1 MKNNKIISEVKKAG
15 LVATAVL
22 TMNSCGNKQLSES
35 QLQIAQQKADSAL
48 KMNSEYIMSLSTI
61 DWLNLKIN
69 AYRTSNK
76 NFVRIYVRDYVKYDM
91 HNSVLSKFML
101 CMIDDKDV
109 FLYLY
114 NDSITNDTV
123 SVNLL
128 GGISNICRNEKWFN
142 DMMLYFT
149 DKYDERQFLNS
160 EFFKVV
166 NNPELRKKFERNTR
180 HIEEL
185 QKYMEFPSQRKDII
199 HAEVYDR
206 YINEEKRQR

>member
-1 MKNNKIISEVKKAG
+1 MKNNKIVSEVKKAG

-48 KMNSEYIMSLSTI
+48 KMNSEYIMASSTV
-61 DWLNLKIN
+61 DWLDLKIN
-69 AYRTSNK
+69 AYRTCNK
-76 NFVRIYVRDYVKYDM
+76 NFVRIYARDYVKYDM

-114 NDSITNDTV
+114 NDSTANDTV

-128 GGISNICRNEKWFN
+128 GGISQVCRNEKWFN

-166 NNPELRKKFERNTR
+166 NNKELRRKFEFNTR
-180 HIEEL
+180 HIEDL
-185 QKYMEFPSQRKDII
+185 QKYMEFPLERKNILRTEMYNRYAKEAQKQR
-199 HAEVYDR
+199 
-206 YINEEKRQR
+206 